1 MPVRLERPGRARGIR
16 PLRLAF
22 LVFLAVY
29 GVVCIMD
36 LKRGWLIQGVN
47 LGVHET
53 GHFVFAPFGEFMT
66 ALGGTLFQLIIPCMF
81 LLYFLRRGDG
91 FAVGVML
98 WWIAKNFWEISV
110 YAGDAQARVLPLVGG
125 GGHDW
130 YYMLTELGWLQH
142 TQLVAKVI
150 HGIGVVV
157 FGVGMYVGWRNVGG
171 GRGGGFAPGC
181 DTTSAV
187 AVSESNPMR

>member
-1 MPVRLERPGRARGIR
+1 MTTTTPPRPTPTPALFEPPRRSTANR

-22 LVFLAVY
+22 LIFLAVY
-29 GVVCIMD
+29 GVMCIMD
-36 LKRGWLIQGVN
+36 PKRGWLIQGVN

-66 ALGGTLFQLIIPCMF
+66 AAGGTLFQLIMPCMF

-91 FAVGVML
+91 FAVGVIL

-110 YAGDAQARVLPLVGG
+110 YAADAQARVLPLVGG

-142 TQLVAKVI
+142 TQTVAKVI
-150 HGIGVVV
+150 HSTGTLV
-157 FGVGMYVGWRNVGG
+157 FCLALYIALRNAG
-171 GRGGGFAPGC
+171 GRAMEAAPRKG
-181 DTTSAV
+181 
-187 AVSESNPMR
+187 R